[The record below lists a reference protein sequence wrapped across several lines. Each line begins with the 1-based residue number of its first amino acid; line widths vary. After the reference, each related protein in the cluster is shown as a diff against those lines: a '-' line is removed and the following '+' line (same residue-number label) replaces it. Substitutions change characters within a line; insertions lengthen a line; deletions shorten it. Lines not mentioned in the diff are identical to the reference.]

1 MPVILQ
7 DISNEGLIEL
17 IMGERLDVPL
27 PEYGN
32 QLCIVLVKPQFDGN
46 IGAVARTMLNFG
58 ITDLRIVARQISWSD
73 ETRNRAKHA
82 QSVLDNADSYSSI
95 SDAGHD
101 CSLIVG
107 TSGKREF
114 GNKIS
119 FRHFIDP
126 KELPNRLNDANGKIA
141 LVFGPE
147 GIGLLN
153 EELQECD
160 FLLSI
165 PTWEGYPIMNL
176 SHAVSIVCYE
186 WFQNTNNVSS
196 ERLLSSDLR
205 KQLREEIHK
214 LCQVMPAKSHSK
226 KGIEETLYRVILRG
240 MPKDDE
246 IHRILGV
253 IKTSSKSFKNND

>member
-58 ITDLRIVARQISWSD
+58 ISDLRIVARQISWSD

-160 FLLSI
+160 FLL
-165 PTWEGYPIMNL
+165 
-176 SHAVSIVCYE
+176 
-186 WFQNTNNVSS
+186 F
-196 ERLLSSDLR
+196 
-205 KQLREEIHK
+205 
-214 LCQVMPAKSHSK
+214 
-226 KGIEETLYRVILRG
+226 
-240 MPKDDE
+240 
-246 IHRILGV
+246 
-253 IKTSSKSFKNND
+253 

>member
-1 MPVILQ
+1 
-7 DISNEGLIEL
+7 
-17 IMGERLDVPL
+17 
-27 PEYGN
+27 
-32 QLCIVLVKPQFDGN
+32 
-46 IGAVARTMLNFG
+46 MLA
-58 ITDLRIVARQISWSD
+58 RIVARSISWTD

-82 QSVLDNADSYSSI
+82 QSVLNDANSYSNI

-126 KELPNRLNDANGKIA
+126 KELPYRLSDVNGKIA

-147 GIGLLN
+147 GIGLIN

-196 ERLLSSDLR
+196 EKLLSPNLR

-214 LCQVMPAKSHSK
+214 LCQVLPAKSHSK

-253 IKTSSKSFKNND
+253 IKSSSRSFKNND